1 MPWVSLDELLS
12 QVEPLRHVPGTGT
25 GAVLRP
31 ASVLPGAEGA
41 VSFCTYPREEL
52 LTAVRTTTSA
62 VVLVRDDDAAVD
74 ALAADDP
81 PPGPHLLVVTDPRT
95 AFMRV
100 CARFFGTPR
109 EIGVHP
115 SAVLHPEARIGA
127 DVSIGPNVYVG
138 RASVG
143 DRTSLAAG
151 VVVLDRVRI
160 GSDVLV
166 GPNTT
171 IGSTGF
177 GYGRDEDG
185 TPVPFPHYGGVVIG
199 DRVEIGANTAI
210 DRGTLD
216 DTVLEDGCMIDNLVH
231 VAHNVRVCEGA
242 FVIACT
248 ILCGGVTVGRNAWV
262 APNSSVREHLTIG
275 EGATVGLAATVVS
288 SVEPGTLVVGSPARP
303 VPPKA

>member
-1 MPWVSLDELLS
+1 MPWVSLEDLLV
-12 QVEPLRHVPGTGT
+12 QVDPLRHVPGSGT
-25 GAVLRP
+25 GEVHRP
-31 ASVLPGAEGA
+31 ASVLPGAAGA
-41 VSFCTYPREEL
+41 VSFCTYPADEL
-52 LTAVRTTTSA
+52 VATVRATTSS
-62 VVLVRDDDAAVD
+62 VVLVPDDAALG
-74 ALAADDP
+74 ALGADHP
-81 PPGPHLLVVTDPRT
+81 SAGPHLLVVADPRT
-95 AFMRV
+95 SFMRV
-100 CARFFGTPR
+100 CARFFAVPR
-109 EIGVHP
+109 ETGVHP
-115 SAVLHPEARIGA
+115 SAVLHPEAEVGA

-138 RASVG
+138 RSSIG

-151 VVVLDRVRI
+151 VVVLDHVRI
-160 GSDVLV
+160 GSDVLI

-177 GYGRDEDG
+177 GYGRAEDG
-185 TPVPFPHYGGVVIG
+185 TPVPFPHFGGVVIG

-275 EGATVGLAATVVS
+275 EGATVGLAATVVR
-288 SVEPGTLVVGSPARP
+288 SVEPGTLVIGSPARP
-303 VPPKA
+303 VPPKE